1 MEGLQAIMARIQR
14 RSGTT
19 SETMRS
25 GTREYEQ
32 FFVDDLNNKVGDEN
46 EKDGYNC
53 KACKNKLWIAKVV
66 ERPNGTFD
74 KEFGDCKCLEIRKS
88 IRMMKRSGL
97 KDIIKD
103 YTFDKFEVTEPWQKT
118 IKSAATDYAKNPEGW
133 FYLGGQSGCGKTML
147 CTAICREF
155 LLAGKQ
161 VVYMAWRDDIAK
173 IKGFATD
180 PEQRQAMVDRFKTAE
195 VLYIDDLFKTGRNT
209 DGSEPKPTAADINA
223 AFEII
228 NYRYNNPALLTI
240 ISSELNEDELLDI
253 DEAVG
258 GRIFERSKSISIAK
272 DRSRN
277 YRIRKA
283 VTL

>member
-1 MEGLQAIMARIQR
+1 MKPGSKA
-14 RSGTT
+14 
-19 SETMRS
+19 
-25 GTREYEQ
+25 YEQ
-32 FFVDDLNNKVGDEN
+32 FFVDDLNKMVGNEN

-53 KACKNKLWIAKVV
+53 NVCKNKGWVAKLASY
-66 ERPNGTFD
+66 PNGTYG
-74 KEFGDCKCLEIRKS
+74 KEYADCKCLETRRS
-88 IRMMKRSGL
+88 IMRMKRSGL

-103 YTFDKFEVTEPWQKT
+103 YTFDKFDAAEPWQKT
-118 IKSAATDYAKNPEGW
+118 IKSAATDYAKSKEGW
-133 FYLGGQSGCGKTML
+133 FYLGGQSGCGKTHL

-155 LLAGKQ
+155 LLEGKQ
-161 VVYMAWRDDIAK
+161 VVYMMWRDDIAK
-173 IKGFATD
+173 IKGLATF
-180 PEQRQAMVDRFKTAE
+180 PEERQQMIDQYKNAE

-228 NYRYNNPALLTI
+228 NYRYNNSALLTI

-258 GRIFERSKSISIAK
+258 GRIFERSKSFSIAK
-272 DRSRN
+272 DRSKN
-277 YRIRKA
+277 YRIRRA

>member
-1 MEGLQAIMARIQR
+1 MDRLQEIMGRLQK
-14 RSGTT
+14 SGTT
-19 SETMRS
+19 FEPMPAK
-25 GTREYEQ
+25 EYEQ
-32 FFVDDLNNKVGDEN
+32 FKVDGLNATEGNRNAE
-46 EKDGYNC
+46 DGYNC
-53 KACKNKLWIAKVV
+53 NICKNKGYVFKVV
-66 ERPNGTFD
+66 EYEDGSYSHVCA
-74 KEFGDCKCLEIRKS
+74 DCKCAEIRRS
-88 IRMMKRSGL
+88 IMRMKRSGL

-103 YTFDKFEVTEPWQKT
+103 YTFDKFIASEPWQQSLKA
-118 IKSAATDYAKNPEGW
+118 AATDYAKNPEGW

-147 CTAICREF
+147 CVGVCRE
-155 LLAGKQ
+155 LLLDGKQ

-180 PEQRQAMVDRFKTAE
+180 AEQRQQMIDRFKKAE
-195 VLYIDDLFKTGRNT
+195 VLYIDDLFKTGRNP

-272 DRSRN
+272 NRARN

>member
-1 MEGLQAIMARIQR
+1 MSRIQK

-19 SETMRS
+19 FEPLSAKD
-25 GTREYEQ
+25 YEQ
-32 FFVDDLNNKVGDEN
+32 FKVDGLNATEGDRNAE
-46 EKDGYNC
+46 DGYNC
-53 KACKNKLWIAKVV
+53 TICKNKGYIFKVV
-66 ERPNGTFD
+66 EYADGSYSHVCA
-74 KEFGDCKCLEIRKS
+74 DCKCAEIRRS
-88 IRMMKRSGL
+88 IMRMKRSGL

-103 YTFDKFEVTEPWQKT
+103 YTFDKFEATEPWQKT
-118 IKSAATDYAKNPEGW
+118 IKSAATDYAKNPVGW
-133 FYLGGQSGCGKTML
+133 FYLGGQSGCGKTHL
-147 CTAICREF
+147 CTAICRE
-155 LLAGKQ
+155 LLLTGKQ
-161 VVYMAWRDDIAK
+161 VVYMMWRDDIAK
-173 IKGFATD
+173 IKGLAVY
-180 PEQRQAMVDRFKTAE
+180 PEERQQMIDRYKQAE
-195 VLYIDDLFKTGRNT
+195 VLYIDDLFKTGRNA

-228 NYRYNNPALLTI
+228 NYRYNNPALLTV

-258 GRIFERSKSISIAK
+258 GRIFERSNSISIGK

>member
-1 MEGLQAIMARIQR
+1 MDRLQEILAKLRGSATI
-14 RSGTT
+14 
-19 SETMRS
+19 SEPMPAK
-25 GTREYEQ
+25 EYEQ
-32 FFVDDLNNKVGDEN
+32 FKVDGLNAMEGNRNID
-46 EKDGYNC
+46 DGYNC
-53 KACKNKLWIAKVV
+53 NACKNKGYVFKVV
-66 ERPNGTFD
+66 EHENGTYSHVCA
-74 KEFGDCKCLEIRKS
+74 DCKCAEIRRS
-88 IRMMKRSGL
+88 IMRMKRSGL

-103 YTFDKFEVTEPWQKT
+103 YTFDKFDAVEPWQKAL
-118 IKSAATDYAKNPEGW
+118 KSAATDYAKKPEGW
-133 FYLGGQSGCGKTML
+133 FYLGGQSGCGKTHL

-155 LLAGKQ
+155 LLEGKQ
-161 VVYMAWRDDIAK
+161 VIYMLWRDDIAK
-173 IKGFATD
+173 LKSLALDG
-180 PEQRQAMVDRFKTAE
+180 EERQKMIERFKKAE
-195 VLYIDDLFKTGRNT
+195 VLYIDDLFKTGRNP
-209 DGSEPKPTAADINA
+209 DGYEPKPTAADINA

-228 NYRYNNPALLTI
+228 NYRYNNPSLLTI

>member
-1 MEGLQAIMARIQR
+1 MDRLQEIMARLR
-14 RSGTT
+14 GSGTT
-19 SETMRS
+19 FEPMPAK
-25 GTREYEQ
+25 EYEQ
-32 FFVDDLNNKVGDEN
+32 FKVDGLNATEGNRN
-46 EKDGYNC
+46 EEDGYNC
-53 KACKNKLWIAKVV
+53 PVCKNKGYVFKVV
-66 ERPNGTFD
+66 EYEDGSFSHVCA
-74 KEFGDCKCLEIRKS
+74 DCKCAEIRRS
-88 IRMMKRSGL
+88 IMRMKRSGL

-103 YTFDKFEVTEPWQKT
+103 YTFDKFDATEPWQQT
-118 IKSAATDYAKNPEGW
+118 IKNAAMGYAKNPEGW
-133 FYLGGQSGCGKTML
+133 FYLGGQSGCGKTHL

-155 LLAGKQ
+155 LLEGKQ
-161 VVYMAWRDDIAK
+161 VVYMLWRDEIAT
-173 IKGFATD
+173 IKSLAMD
-180 PEQRQAMVDRFKTAE
+180 AEERQKTVDRFKQCE
-195 VLYIDDLFKTGRNT
+195 VLYIDDLFKTGRNP

-272 DRSRN
+272 DRARN